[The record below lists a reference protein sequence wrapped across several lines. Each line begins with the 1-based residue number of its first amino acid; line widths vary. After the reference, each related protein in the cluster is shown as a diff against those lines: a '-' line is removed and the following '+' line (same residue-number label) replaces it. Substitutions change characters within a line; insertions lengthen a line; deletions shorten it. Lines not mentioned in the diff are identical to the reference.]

1 MFIKPSKKWRNPEG
15 DQTIMVPYTYYRL
28 CESYREA
35 DGKVKLLCEHQLLEL
50 FYGRFKKVVKLFL
63 WKPLHFLLEIC
74 GQQFF
79 PQAVNVCEDSLLSF
93 RGRLFETID
102 VVPQQCGVH
111 SDRTG
116 KFRYIDFLV
125 GEEEPLHRRR
135 LCIFILKTLEADVL
149 IQIPP
154 VDSIKTKSRDW
165 L

>member
-102 VVPQQCGVH
+102 
-111 SDRTG
+111 
-116 KFRYIDFLV
+116 IDFLV

-154 VDSIKTKSRDW
+154 VDSIKTKRV
-165 L
+165 LLTLL